1 MVRSVC
7 ACLGVWEGFFF
18 FFARMKQILH
28 RPELS
33 RMKQNLHRTRRKQGA
48 GVSCG
53 CGCGCGSGWV
63 GGVIMCVDGEVF
75 VLIVNWVSF
84 G

>member
-18 FFARMKQILH
+18 FFARMKQNLH
-28 RPELS
+28 RP
-33 RMKQNLHRTRRKQGA
+33 RRKQGA